1 MRLLLDK
8 ILQTGIRLCML
19 TGIAFTVTACY
30 APVRDPEMEEWMRH
44 NEDSLKVESQIQ
56 DLSAEQ
62 DSIASEV
69 D

>member
-1 MRLLLDK
+1 
-8 ILQTGIRLCML
+8 ML

-30 APVRDPEMEEWMRH
+30 APVRDPEMEEWMRY
-44 NEDSLKVESQIQ
+44 NEDSLKVENQLQ

>member
-30 APVRDPEMEEWMRH
+30 APVRDPEMEEWMRY
-44 NEDSLKVESQIQ
+44 NEDSLKVESQIK

-69 D
+69 E